1 MSDSAVLTLVNSSRR
16 QNNGSE
22 GQFHH
27 LELDAGCNMKQLE
40 VPEEGGHLKTRRA
53 GYTAVDLSQRLGV
66 QPRASCSNLGRE

>member
-53 GYTAVDLSQRLGV
+53 AARWIHCCGFVAEAGSPAKNEL
-66 QPRASCSNLGRE
+66 